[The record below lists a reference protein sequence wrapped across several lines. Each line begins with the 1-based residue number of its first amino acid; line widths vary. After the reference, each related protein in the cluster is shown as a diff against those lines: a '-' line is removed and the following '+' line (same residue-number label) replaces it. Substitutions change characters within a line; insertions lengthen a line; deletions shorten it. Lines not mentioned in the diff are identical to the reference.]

1 MVRPLTFLKG
11 PRSLCEHIFGQFSLE
26 TLFFVHLQHVIHLG
40 GVKCRT
46 YRGSVQK
53 TAFWVLLQRNFFFN
67 QNRNTHQLHQI
78 RTLNK
83 KKMWKI
89 VWSLA
94 PFWTWPG
101 RTPGLSTIGL
111 FRPKGGQ
118 TTQKPCTD
126 QKNQKNRKKWKTF
139 PRHKNAQNSPQNTF
153 AQQFGHRDL
162 KWRPGCATEKKGPKT
177 AVFDPKNGP
186 FWTPDSGPR
195 VPPDAQNQKIFK
207 SCHDSWKLC
216 LQRRQPAKKWKK
228 MVRPLIFLKGPGSLC
243 EHNFWPI

>member
-67 QNRNTHQLHQI
+67 RNRNTRQLHRI
-78 RTLNK
+78 RTLNQK
-83 KKMWKI
+83 KTWKM

-111 FRPKGGQ
+111 FRPKGRTKGSKDPK
-118 TTQKPCTD
+118 TMHRRKKPKKPKKMKNPPPTQKCTEHSPKHFCTAVWPPGP
-126 QKNQKNRKKWKTF
+126 QMETRLCNRKK
-139 PRHKNAQNSPQNTF
+139 RS
-153 AQQFGHRDL
+153 
-162 KWRPGCATEKKGPKT
+162 
-177 AVFDPKNGP
+177 KNG
-186 FWTPDSGPR
+186 R
-195 VPPDAQNQKIFK
+195 
-207 SCHDSWKLC
+207 
-216 LQRRQPAKKWKK
+216 
-228 MVRPLIFLKGPGSLC
+228 
-243 EHNFWPI
+243 FWP